1 MTEQVN
7 KPATEN
13 GQPLP
18 TLSQELARI
27 LREAYFPPMRER
39 TLDDRLLGFR
49 VMARLLA
56 QQFGKRNHKSGNPTS
71 GQPPSL

>member
-1 MTEQVN
+1 MTDPVD
-7 KPATEN
+7 KPPKEN

-39 TLDDRLLGFR
+39 TMEERTLGFR
-49 VMARLLA
+49 VMGEILSEK
-56 QQFGKRNHKSGNPTS
+56 FGKRKD
-71 GQPPSL
+71 